1 MVMYTM
7 NKKDLL
13 IKFINELLKRKLM
26 TEFIRN
32 IFDYQNFS
40 DYNYIFR
47 LQEEKT
53 NIIIDIYDNISDNR
67 FNRYVFKFSKGESL
81 IRMGIENN
89 VFVTYINVLNVKE
102 DNEDKLLKLAYLFN
116 MRKTKMLGYANTFLN
131 KSIVLTLKG
140 VLDK

>member
-1 MVMYTM
+1 MYTM

-102 DNEDKLLKLAYLFN
+102 DNKDKLLKLAYLFN
-116 MRKTKMLGYANTFLN
+116 MRKTKMLDYANTFLN
-131 KSIVLTLKG
+131 KSIVLTLKD